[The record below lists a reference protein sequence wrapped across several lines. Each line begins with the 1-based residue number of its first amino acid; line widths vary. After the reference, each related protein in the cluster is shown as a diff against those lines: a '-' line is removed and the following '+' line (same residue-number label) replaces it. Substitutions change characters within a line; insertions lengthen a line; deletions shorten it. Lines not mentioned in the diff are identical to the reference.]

1 MAHDLMSTITLI
13 FSNQQKTVDEVLIF
27 ISWYSVRTPI
37 ERLSDMVDL
46 AGFIARPSTCTAH
59 HEICNIVMA
68 MCILSNLYLNV
79 KITEKLKTQNE
90 ISGSGKLFFDF
101 RGMYLALLAF

>member
-1 MAHDLMSTITLI
+1 
-13 FSNQQKTVDEVLIF
+13 
-27 ISWYSVRTPI
+27 
-37 ERLSDMVDL
+37 MVDL

-101 RGMYLALLAF
+101 RGMYMALLVFDNQEYCTLIDIFLRQEEIKKEGDNRNIWGSKRSWKFMF